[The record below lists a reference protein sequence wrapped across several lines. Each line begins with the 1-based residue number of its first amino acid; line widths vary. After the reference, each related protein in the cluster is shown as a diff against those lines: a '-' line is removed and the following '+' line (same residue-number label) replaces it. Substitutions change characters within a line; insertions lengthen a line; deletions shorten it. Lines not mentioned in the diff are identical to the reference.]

1 MRLLL
6 PMLPMLLMLL
16 MMLPLL
22 LLLLPLLLLL
32 LLLLPLWLPFTR
44 VKPFTLDLRVHSGS
58 HPTVS
63 FIQHILE
70 TQQSVRT

>member
-1 MRLLL
+1 MLLLL
-6 PMLPMLLMLL
+6 PMLTMLLLLMLL
-16 MMLPLL
+16 LL
-22 LLLLPLLLLL
+22 MLLLLPLRMLL

>member
-6 PMLPMLLMLL
+6 PMLTMLLLLLML
-16 MMLPLL
+16 LPLL

-44 VKPFTLDLRVHSGS
+44 VKLVSHSCRHGQPMSTLCW
-58 HPTVS
+58 
-63 FIQHILE
+63 
-70 TQQSVRT
+70 